1 MQGEG
6 SGDDCV
12 FELWGGRGGDEMLG
26 RGDGGGV
33 FGWLDLAVEDGYWCL
48 NFSFGI
54 ILFWWIWRWIFGT
67 MSQYSWVSDLSN
79 GVVSGGCVLCLRAE
93 QLICTLCVGD
103 CECFP

>member
-48 NFSFGI
+48 IFLLGFFCFGG
-54 ILFWWIWRWIFGT
+54 FGDGFLE
-67 MSQYSWVSDLSN
+67 QCLSTV
-79 GVVSGGCVLCLRAE
+79 GF
-93 QLICTLCVGD
+93 LI
-103 CECFP
+103 